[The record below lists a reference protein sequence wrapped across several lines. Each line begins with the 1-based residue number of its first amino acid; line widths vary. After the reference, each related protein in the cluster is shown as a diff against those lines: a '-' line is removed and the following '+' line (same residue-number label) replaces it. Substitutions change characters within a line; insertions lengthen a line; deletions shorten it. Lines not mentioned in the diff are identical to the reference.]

1 MTDQLTDHS
10 DPMDTNR
17 DRLSERAA
25 ERGWQAVRTREAREV
40 LDQVPAADRLPLV
53 TLVTEPG
60 TTPDQALAM
69 LRQVAA
75 MTASDRRRVLTL
87 ASSKDARDRDLAKRL
102 ATEVS
107 LLPDPRRALLDEA
120 RVAVRKAIL
129 AFPNDAV
136 VPALTAVLEDLV
148 AIEVEIAA
156 QSPVHR
162 TT

>member
-1 MTDQLTDHS
+1 MTDQPTDQS
-10 DPMDTNR
+10 DLRDTKR
-17 DRLSERAA
+17 DRLS

-87 ASSKDARDRDLAKRL
+87 ASSEHARDRALAKRL
-102 ATEVS
+102 ATEGS

-120 RVAVRKAIL
+120 IRAVRKAIL
-129 AFPNDAV
+129 AFPNDAA
-136 VPALTAVLEDLV
+136 VPALTAVVEDLV
-148 AIEVEIAA
+148 AIEAEITAH
-156 QSPVHR
+156 PPTHR